1 MNAEQKNGFGGFVL
15 KAGKY
20 AGSVLVVA
28 GIVYFILSAR
38 FVTRPEWDEHSKWA
52 AQKSIQVDL
61 TAGSQIS
68 TNQQLIDEL
77 KGMRGDFKEMRTL
90 IEDIHYRVVILETKS
105 GSTRKK

>member
-52 AQKSIQVDL
+52 AQKSTQFDVNTASQV
-61 TAGSQIS
+61 T
-68 TNQQLIDEL
+68 TNRQLIEEL
-77 KGMRGDFKEMRTL
+77 KGMRGDFKEMRIL
-90 IEDIHYRVVILETKS
+90 IEDIHYRVVVLETKS